1 MRFGLLYEHQLPRP
15 WAPDDEHRLYRDAL
29 AQVELADRLGFDYV
43 WTVEHHF
50 LEEYSHSS
58 ASDVFLAACSQ
69 RTKNIRLGFGILPL
83 PPGFQHP
90 ARVAETVATL
100 DLVSDGR
107 AEFGTGETSSGAELE
122 GFGVDRATKRA
133 QWAEALDAVTR
144 MFVEEPFAGID
155 GRYVTMPPRNVVPK
169 PLQQPHPPL
178 WVACSRRDT
187 ILLAAETGI
196 GALSFSFA
204 EPEEAAEW
212 VREYEEIIAG
222 ERCLPIGFSVNPQVA
237 TALPMMV
244 ARDEATA
251 LERGLDGAHFF
262 GDALAHYYYFADH
275 RPGVTS
281 ISDEFERS
289 RHEVGFARDVVRP
302 EGEPLGVK
310 VITDG
315 PESTRGAIGTPE
327 QVADLCRRYEEAGVD
342 QMIFLVQTG
351 RTKHEHVCEALE
363 LFAAEVMP
371 EFKERAPAREAA
383 KRERLAGAMAAA
395 LDRRDPPRTAPADAS
410 ISPLASGPPP
420 AVVGA
425 GAPPPPEPAVPA
437 GAAPANGT
445 GAARG
450 GALAFLGTARIR
462 AQQRGELAFG
472 SFVRR
477 SDDRRLERTIGTD
490 PVLAMIFGAMARR
503 FDAGAANGFTGQIQW
518 TLRGEARTKSW
529 VVDIDGRRA
538 RVRPGSATEPKLVL
552 TLSMA
557 DFARVVAD
565 ELHPA
570 KALITG
576 RLQIR
581 GDLAVAAK
589 LGPMFGQRS
598 AL

>member
-83 PPGFQHP
+83 PPGYQHP

-133 QWAEALDAVTR
+133 QWVEALDVVTR
-144 MFVEEPFAGID
+144 MFVEEPFAGVE

-169 PLQQPHPPL
+169 PLQKPHPPL

-222 ERCLPIGFSVNPQVA
+222 ERCLPIGFDVNPQVA

-244 ARDEATA
+244 ARDEAQA
-251 LERGLDGAHFF
+251 IERGLDGAHFF
-262 GDALAHYYYFADH
+262 GYALAHYYYFADH
-275 RPGVTS
+275 RPGATS
-281 ISDEFERS
+281 IADDFERT
-289 RHEVGFARDVVRP
+289 RHEVGFARDVVQP

-310 VITDG
+310 VMSEG
-315 PESTRGAIGTPE
+315 PESVRGAIGTPE
-327 QVADLCRRYEEAGVD
+327 QVAELCRRYEEAGVD
-342 QMIFLVQTG
+342 QLIFLVQTG

-363 LFAAEVMP
+363 LFATEVMP
-371 EFKERAPAREAA
+371 EFHERAPAREAA
-383 KRERLAGAMAAA
+383 KRERLAGPIAAA
-395 LDRRDPPRTAPADAS
+395 LERREPPREAPADAV
-410 ISPLASGPPP
+410 ISPLAGGPPP

-425 GAPPPPEPAVPA
+425 GAPPEPEPV
-437 GAAPANGT
+437 AAPAASAPT

-450 GALAFLGTARIR
+450 GAQAFLGTARVR
-462 AQQRGELAFG
+462 AQERGEAAFG
-472 SFVRR
+472 AFVRR
-477 SDDRRLERTIGTD
+477 SDDRRLERTVGSD
-490 PVLAMIFGAMARR
+490 PALAFIFGAMARR

-518 TLRGEARTKSW
+518 TMRGERQTKSW
-529 VVDIDGRRA
+529 VVDIDGRQA
-538 RVRPGSATEPKLVL
+538 RVRPGTAEEPKLVL
-552 TLSMA
+552 TMSTA
-557 DFARVVAD
+557 DFARFIAED
-565 ELHPA
+565 LHPA

-581 GDLAVAAK
+581 GDLAIAAK

>member
-1 MRFGLLYEHQLPRP
+1 MRFGLLYEHQLPKP
-15 WAPDDEHRLYRDAL
+15 WAPDDEHRLFQDAL

-43 WTVEHHF
+43 WAVEHHF

-83 PPGFQHP
+83 PPGYQHP

-133 QWAEALDAVTR
+133 QWAEALDVVTR
-144 MFVEEPFAGID
+144 MFVEEPFAGVD

-169 PLQQPHPPL
+169 PLQKPHPPL

-212 VREYEEIIAG
+212 VREYEEVITG
-222 ERCLPIGFSVNPQVA
+222 ERCLPIGFDVNAQIA

-244 ARDEATA
+244 ARDEADA
-251 LERGLDGAHFF
+251 IERGLDGAHFF
-262 GDALAHYYYFADH
+262 GYALAHYYYFADH
-275 RPGVTS
+275 QPGTTS
-281 ISDEFERS
+281 ITDDFAQT
-289 RHEVGFARDVVRP
+289 RHEVGFARDVVTP
-302 EGEPLGVK
+302 EGAPLGVK

-327 QVADLCRRYEEAGVD
+327 QVAELCRRYEEAGVD

-363 LFAAEVMP
+363 LFAAEIMP
-371 EFKERAPAREAA
+371 EFHERAPALEAA
-383 KRERLAGAMAAA
+383 KRERLAGAVAAA
-395 LDRRDPPRTAPADAS
+395 LERRDPPREAPAGAT
-410 ISPLASGPPP
+410 ISPTASGPPP

-425 GAPPPPEPAVPA
+425 GAPPAPEPAAAAVPPA
-437 GAAPANGT
+437 ANGT
-445 GAARG
+445 GPRRPPAWM
-450 GALAFLGTARIR
+450 GTAMER
-462 AQQRGELAFG
+462 AQKRGEVAFG
-472 SFVRR
+472 AFVRR
-477 SDDRRLERTIGTD
+477 SDDRRLERTVGSD
-490 PVLAMIFGAMARR
+490 PALAMIFGAMARR
-503 FDAGAANGFTGQIQW
+503 FDAGAANGFMGQIQW
-518 TLRGEARTKSW
+518 TMRGERGTKAW
-529 VVDIDGRRA
+529 TIDIDGRRA
-538 RVRPGSATEPKLVL
+538 RVRPGEAEEPKLVL
-552 TLSMA
+552 TLSTA
-557 DFARVVAD
+557 DFARVIAE

-576 RLQIR
+576 RLQVR
-581 GDLAVAAK
+581 GDLAIAAR
-589 LGPMFGQRS
+589 LGPMFGQAS

>member
-1 MRFGLLYEHQLPRP
+1 MRFGLLYEHQLPKP
-15 WAPDDEHRLYRDAL
+15 WAPDDEHQLFKDAL

-43 WTVEHHF
+43 WAVEHHF

-83 PPGFQHP
+83 PPGYQHP

-133 QWAEALDAVTR
+133 QWAEALDVVTR
-144 MFVEEPFAGID
+144 MFVEEPFAGVD

-169 PLQQPHPPL
+169 PLQKPHPPL

-222 ERCLPIGFSVNPQVA
+222 ERCLPIGFDVNAQIA

-244 ARDEATA
+244 ARDEADA
-251 LERGLDGAHFF
+251 IERGVDGAHFF
-262 GDALAHYYYFADH
+262 GYALAHYYYFADH

-281 ISDEFERS
+281 IADDFEET
-289 RHEVGFARDVVRP
+289 RHEVGFARDVVVP

-310 VITDG
+310 VMSEG
-315 PESTRGAIGTPE
+315 PESIRGAIGTPE
-327 QVADLCRRYEEAGVD
+327 QVAELCRRYEEAGID

-371 EFKERAPAREAA
+371 EFHERAPAREAA
-383 KRERLAGAMAAA
+383 KRERLAGAVAAA
-395 LDRRDPPRTAPADAS
+395 LERREPAQTAPADAV
-410 ISPLASGPPP
+410 ISPMASGPPP
-420 AVVGA
+420 AVAGA
-425 GAPPPPEPAVPA
+425 GAPPAPEPVA
-437 GAAPANGT
+437 AAPAANGAPPKT
-445 GAARG
+445 GTQ
-450 GALAFLGTARIR
+450 AFLGTAMVR
-462 AQQRGELAFG
+462 AQQRGEAAFG

-477 SDDRRLERTIGTD
+477 SDDRRLERTVGAD
-490 PVLAMIFGAMARR
+490 PVLAVIFNAMARR

-518 TLRGEARTKSW
+518 TMRAERGTKAW
-529 VVDIDGRRA
+529 TLDIDGRRA
-538 RVRPGSATEPKLVL
+538 RARPGKAEEPKLVL

-557 DFARVVAD
+557 DFARVIAED
-565 ELHPA
+565 LHPA

-576 RLQIR
+576 RLQVR
-581 GDLAVAAK
+581 GDLALAAK
-589 LGPMFGQRS
+589 LGPMFGQAS

>member
-1 MRFGLLYEHQLPRP
+1 MRFGLLYEHQLPKP
-15 WAPDDEHRLYRDAL
+15 WAPDDEHQLFKDAL

-43 WTVEHHF
+43 WAVEHHF

-83 PPGFQHP
+83 PPGYQHP

-133 QWAEALDAVTR
+133 QWAEALDVVTR
-144 MFVEEPFAGID
+144 MFVEEPFAGVD
-155 GRYVTMPPRNVVPK
+155 GRYLTMPPRNVVPK
-169 PLQQPHPPL
+169 PLQKPHPPL

-222 ERCLPIGFSVNPQVA
+222 ERCLPIGFDVNAQIA

-244 ARDEATA
+244 ARDEADA
-251 LERGLDGAHFF
+251 IERGVDGAHFF
-262 GDALAHYYYFADH
+262 GYALAHYYYFADH

-281 ISDEFERS
+281 IAEDFEET
-289 RHEVGFARDVVRP
+289 RHEVGFARDVVVP

-310 VITDG
+310 VMSEG
-315 PESTRGAIGTPE
+315 PESIRGAIGTPE
-327 QVADLCRRYEEAGVD
+327 QVAELCRRYEEAGVD

-371 EFKERAPAREAA
+371 EFHERAPAHEAA
-383 KRERLAGAMAAA
+383 KRERLAGAVAAA
-395 LDRRDPPRTAPADAS
+395 LERREPARTAPADAV
-410 ISPLASGPPP
+410 ISPMASGPPP

-425 GAPPPPEPAVPA
+425 GAPPAPEPVV
-437 GAAPANGT
+437 AAPAANGAPAKT
-445 GAARG
+445 GTQ
-450 GALAFLGTARIR
+450 AFFGTAMVR
-462 AQQRGELAFG
+462 AQQRGEAAFG
-472 SFVRR
+472 TFVRR
-477 SDDRRLERTIGTD
+477 SDDRRLERTVGAD
-490 PVLAMIFGAMARR
+490 PVLAVIFNAMARR

-518 TLRGEARTKSW
+518 TMRAERGTKAW
-529 VVDIDGRRA
+529 TLDIDGRRA
-538 RVRPGSATEPKLVL
+538 RARPGEAEEPKLVL

-557 DFARVVAD
+557 DFARVIAED
-565 ELHPA
+565 LHPA

-576 RLQIR
+576 RLQVR
-581 GDLAVAAK
+581 GDLALAAK
-589 LGPMFGQRS
+589 LGPMFGQAS

>member
-1 MRFGLLYEHQLPRP
+1 MRFGLLYEHQLPKP
-15 WAPDDEHRLYRDAL
+15 WAPDDEHQLFKDAL

-43 WTVEHHF
+43 WAVEHHF

-69 RTKNIRLGFGILPL
+69 RTQNIRLGFGILPL
-83 PPGFQHP
+83 PPGYQHP

-133 QWAEALDAVTR
+133 QWAEALDVVTR
-144 MFVEEPFAGID
+144 MFVEEPFAGVD
-155 GRYVTMPPRNVVPK
+155 GRYLTMPPRNVVPK
-169 PLQQPHPPL
+169 PLQKPHPPL

-222 ERCLPIGFSVNPQVA
+222 ERCLPIGFDVNAQIA

-244 ARDEATA
+244 ARDEADA
-251 LERGLDGAHFF
+251 IERGVDGAHFF
-262 GDALAHYYYFADH
+262 GYALAHYYYFADH

-281 ISDEFERS
+281 IAEDFEET
-289 RHEVGFARDVVRP
+289 RHEVGFARDVVVP

-310 VITDG
+310 VMSEG
-315 PESTRGAIGTPE
+315 PESIRGAIGTPE
-327 QVADLCRRYEEAGVD
+327 QVAELCRRYEEAGVD

-371 EFKERAPAREAA
+371 EFHERAPAQEAA
-383 KRERLAGAMAAA
+383 KRERLAGAVAAA
-395 LDRRDPPRTAPADAS
+395 LERREPAQAAPADAV
-410 ISPLASGPPP
+410 ISPMASGPPP
-420 AVVGA
+420 GVVGA
-425 GAPPPPEPAVPA
+425 GAPPAPEPM
-437 GAAPANGT
+437 AAAPPANGGPAKT
-445 GAARG
+445 GTQ
-450 GALAFLGTARIR
+450 AFFGTAMVR
-462 AQQRGELAFG
+462 AQQRGEAAFG

-477 SDDRRLERTIGTD
+477 SDDRRLERTVGAD
-490 PVLAMIFGAMARR
+490 PVLAVIFNAMARR

-518 TLRGEARTKSW
+518 TMRAERGTKAW
-529 VVDIDGRRA
+529 TLDIDGRRA
-538 RVRPGSATEPKLVL
+538 RARPGEAQEPKLVL

-557 DFARVVAD
+557 DFARVIAED
-565 ELHPA
+565 LHPA

-576 RLQIR
+576 RLQVR
-581 GDLAVAAK
+581 GDLALAAK
-589 LGPMFGQRS
+589 LGPMFGQAS